1 MFEFVPFGLGLVLG
15 AFARRVPRRMR
26 PLLVALGV
34 LASAAA
40 ATLMSGE
47 YLDGWTSLPLDIVE
61 AALGTAVAFA
71 VIAALGSARRRS
83 R

>member
-1 MFEFVPFGLGLVLG
+1 
-15 AFARRVPRRMR
+15 MR